1 MRSQNV
7 SEDNLSSRF
16 PLSSN
21 SYCGVRRK
29 KGSDVDAKSAE
40 IEKLK
45 IGIRDAQEENL
56 KLQAVISDLTQV
68 NKRWQKY
75 NSDRQMY
82 VQKLLN
88 TIQDQQEQ
96 LNKMGEQRAFS
107 STEGEQDSVSSNR
120 NHEHE
125 LARLQET
132 EMILKEKIQVLEF
145 QVKANRDDWEAELN
159 EKKQVL
165 KEKAD
170 IEGKVNVLMDE
181 LQELKQSILQK
192 QRNERRNICDIC
204 RHCMSNELPQPVNSR
219 LFRTAVHL
227 PCSSQNW
234 RGGMS
239 EGACCN
245 LETDGIEKT
254 ANNSDFL
261 LATRTSY
268 FGGGGAIKRSN
279 SGAAAAEAEGDYDSG
294 LPRAESVDSNDATDV
309 WNIGERWTRPTNV
322 VTEAAPSYS
331 RASTVP
337 LVSSPVIHVT
347 PSNSNSSVTLID
359 SVPEAYCV
367 KYISRAP
374 DSPSVCSVVQIP
386 VTKSNSAPENKS
398 WSSCRSS
405 TDSFDPLSDS
415 ASCAGSAIVDSP
427 TSSERAPESSS
438 SRQNIICPVCQSA
451 FSPDNNLKFLDHFEV
466 CQRNV

>member
-1 MRSQNV
+1 MRSNV
-7 SEDNLSSRF
+7 CEDNL
-16 PLSSN
+16 LTT

-29 KGSDVDAKSAE
+29 KVNDVDAKSAE

-45 IGIRDAQEENL
+45 IDLRDAEDENL

-75 NSDRQMY
+75 NSDRQIY

-107 STEGEQDSVSSNR
+107 STEGEQDVGVTNK
-120 NHEHE
+120 NHDQE
-125 LARLQET
+125 LAKLQET

-170 IEGKVNVLMDE
+170 IEGKVNELMDE

-192 QRNERRNICDIC
+192 QRNDRRNICELC
-204 RHCMSNELPQPVNSR
+204 RLGMTSETPQPVNR

-234 RGGMS
+234 RGSMS
-239 EGACCN
+239 EEASNYSN
-245 LETDGIEKT
+245 LEADGPNDKTDLQG
-254 ANNSDFL
+254 A
-261 LATRTSY
+261 AASY
-268 FGGGGAIKRSN
+268 FGGPPAVKRSD
-279 SGAAAAEAEGDYDSG
+279 SASATSDGDFDSG
-294 LPRAESVDSNDATDV
+294 LPRAESSDDV
-309 WNIGERWTRPTNV
+309 WNIGERQSRATA
-322 VTEAAPSYS
+322 TEVSPSYS
-331 RASTVP
+331 RASTAP

-359 SVPEAYCV
+359 SDPWFHQRSSRYVC
-367 KYISRAP
+367 RAP
-374 DSPSVCSVVQIP
+374 DSPSTCSVVQLP
-386 VTKSNSAPENKS
+386 SDTRCD
-398 WSSCRSS
+398 SS
-405 TDSFDPLSDS
+405 SD
-415 ASCAGSAIVDSP
+415 IVEPP
-427 TSSERAPESSS
+427 TSPSD
-438 SRQNIICPVCQSA
+438 SRQNLVCPVCQSV
-451 FSPDNNLKFLDHFEV
+451 FPSDNNLKFLEHFQV